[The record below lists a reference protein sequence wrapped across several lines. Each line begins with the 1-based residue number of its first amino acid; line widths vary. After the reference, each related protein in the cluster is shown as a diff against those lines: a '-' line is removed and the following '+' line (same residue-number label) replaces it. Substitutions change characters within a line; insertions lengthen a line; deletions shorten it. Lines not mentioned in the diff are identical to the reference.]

1 MKGYLKRIAGF
12 LLFFFVVISLL
23 QLAVS
28 LNIRHRSLNGH
39 DNLEQTENIN
49 ADLIF
54 LGSSRCRAHFDP
66 VFFDTAYHL
75 KSVNLGMDGHSEIAM
90 AVLRLRLYLAGNKAP
105 KFILF
110 NFDPLVTTGSESAN
124 KNFVHKNDFAR
135 YAFLPGRSYRPLV
148 DYFQFNALERYL
160 PMYAI
165 FKYQLFSKCWSRSG
179 FPYSVDSY
187 DKHPSSET
195 LQYSTGVNNL
205 KLEYPGAAAVE
216 EIKTALSSFNEI
228 CRRNKIRLICIQ
240 TPVYN
245 AIYDAGAFSYP
256 GEVCKELNIPFIDAD
271 IPEIRNDQKNFYNAD
286 HMNIVG
292 VEKMNKYLATDTV
305 LAAALNRP
313 VDF

>member
-1 MKGYLKRIAGF
+1 
-12 LLFFFVVISLL
+12 
-23 QLAVS
+23 
-28 LNIRHRSLNGH
+28 
-39 DNLEQTENIN
+39 
-49 ADLIF
+49 
-54 LGSSRCRAHFDP
+54 
-66 VFFDTAYHL
+66 
-75 KSVNLGMDGHSEIAM
+75 MDGHSEIAM
-90 AVLRLRLYLAGNKAP
+90 AVLRLRLYLTGNKAP

-110 NFDPLVTTGSESAN
+110 NFDPLVTAGSESAN

-135 YAFLPGRSYRPLV
+135 YAFLPDRSYRPLV

-205 KLEYPGAAAVE
+205 KLEYPGPAAVE

-240 TPVYN
+240 TPVYE

-286 HMNIVG
+286 HMNVVG